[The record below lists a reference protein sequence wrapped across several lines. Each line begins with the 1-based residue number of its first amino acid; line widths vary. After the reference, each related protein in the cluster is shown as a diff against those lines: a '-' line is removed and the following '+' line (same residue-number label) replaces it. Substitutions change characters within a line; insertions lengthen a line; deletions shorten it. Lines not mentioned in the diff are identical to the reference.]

1 MTQLLCLTSF
11 IFLHHCWSS
20 CFHVLNIANAIV
32 LVLPRRTCKDSAA
45 RSPQPATRTKLPV
58 WLLLTSF
65 VKFISHC
72 TCLVLISV
80 LAPLCPAPGLL
91 CHTSPLW
98 GLEVLK
104 SWSCHCRCSFAA
116 APCRCYLA
124 LCYYLFVRRAKRA
137 SPRPVQP
144 KSQGQ
149 APPVLLARKFPS
161 FIISLNLIYLRWEW
175 GQVQM
180 NTSKSKCQKKR
191 SWKGEQ
197 MIVHVGTLGEN
208 EINSLAFFL
217 ARSV

>member
-1 MTQLLCLTSF
+1 MPL
-11 IFLHHCWSS
+11 FL
-20 CFHVLNIANAIV
+20 FFLEGPARI
-32 LVLPRRTCKDSAA
+32 PQPAA

-191 SWKGEQ
+191 SWKGKQ

-208 EINSLAFFL
+208 EINSLTFFWHGVFNFICCL
-217 ARSV
+217 FCSVYLCVFFFTLTFV